1 MKTKIEVREI
11 PLRPL
16 RIFLAYFAVKD
27 FDRKVRKGFAEY
39 AKMGSAAASWM
50 LATVALPDC
59 MAENTVPTEKID
71 HIFAGIK
78 SAREPGAAVLVIRN
92 GVTIFERGYGVSD
105 LRSLHRID
113 CAN

>member
-1 MKTKIEVREI
+1 MKTNKSACERF

-27 FDRKVRKGFAEY
+27 FDRKVRKGFAKY
-39 AKMGSAAASWM
+39 AKIGFLASWM

-59 MAENTVPTEKID
+59 IAENPVPTEKID

-78 SAREPGAAVLVIRN
+78 SAREPGLPYSSSGMGSRYSNADTAFLICVLCQ
-92 GVTIFERGYGVSD
+92 D
-105 LRSLHRID
+105 
-113 CAN
+113 